1 MNNCSTLSL
10 IFSRTSV
17 HQRSPN
23 FGHLIATLTFGWPS
37 DGKLVGLMELGAQ
50 VDAS

>member
-1 MNNCSTLSL
+1 LD
-10 IFSRTSV
+10 
-17 HQRSPN
+17 
-23 FGHLIATLTFGWPS
+23 HLIATLTFGWPS